1 MNVETGMAAAMVNG
15 RIDHGQ
21 TAESILCAQN
31 KRRYL
36 TEWTGLR
43 SQTLLAATD
52 ARASRLWSLAARA
65 HRHNSQSAAP
75 NLHSE
80 PLTGTSGET
89 EQHPDGTDC
98 RECQPFHLIWNVL
111 TAPWWLVIKQHI
123 RSSTADSGGRSIGWR
138 WGHWPP
144 WLPLLL
150 CWPAR
155 FGCF

>member
-1 MNVETGMAAAMVNG
+1 MWKLEWLLRWWMEGL
-15 RIDHGQ
+15 I
-21 TAESILCAQN
+21 TAKPL
-31 KRRYL
+31 
-36 TEWTGLR
+36 
-43 SQTLLAATD
+43 
-52 ARASRLWSLAARA
+52 RASSAPKTNVAIWLRELGSGHRLCWLPLTRALPDCGASLARA

-75 NLHSE
+75 HLHSE

-98 RECQPFHLIWNVL
+98 PECQPFHLIWNVL